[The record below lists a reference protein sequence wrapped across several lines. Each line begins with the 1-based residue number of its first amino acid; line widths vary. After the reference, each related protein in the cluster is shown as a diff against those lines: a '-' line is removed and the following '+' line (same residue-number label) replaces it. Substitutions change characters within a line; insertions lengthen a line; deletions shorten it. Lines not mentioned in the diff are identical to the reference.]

1 MTKMSKIINERET
14 TIIFDNKFVSEDPK
28 FIDLFENLKSKL
40 DFNKC
45 KFGTFNLKINK
56 VIDDKVIDDNV
67 IDDNNVKNKKQKNHY
82 VFTVDCSGSMSDLC
96 NDNRSKMD
104 HIIHTIINMIIYF
117 AKNPHLNV
125 SITIFA
131 FDDIIYKIVEN
142 IIVTKENLDETI
154 EKVKQIHPKNQTNI
168 EKALINAK
176 EYILEYYQQQLDTS
190 DATSDANNNSNDDK
204 KNYVINH
211 IFMTDGDATIGNN
224 VPEELKNIID
234 IRFDNL
240 SLSTI
245 FIGFGVDH
253 NAYLLKTLSSEINTA
268 YYFVDAL
275 EKAGLV
281 YGEILH
287 SMIFKVLENT
297 TITVTNGYIY
307 DWKNNV
313 WDNKIVVGDLI
324 SDTNKIFHVLSDKQS
339 DFTCVIHSNY
349 CSSRDNFEFTIRS
362 SDNIERNEDLTK
374 YKYRQETQQL
384 LFDVNVHNFT
394 KNKFRELTFDYRL
407 HEDEIKKNRLYENQ
421 LKIKM
426 NVLLNKMKDYNTN
439 NNETIEDKKFMK
451 MLCDDI
457 YICLQTFDTR
467 YGAMFSCAR
476 QTSQGAQRSYS
487 ATYTPELRRN
497 NIFIGRNFA
506 INNTFDEYEASNEE
520 HIDFQLNTQP
530 LTLKRSFCN
539 TRSTHS
545 YDNLHHLPRLHDLS
559 DNDEDEDGINNYSK
573 IPPFPTIYS
582 DNCDENLENYVVSDQ
597 IDNPYSTHSIL
608 SVMRSCSTNMD

>member
-1 MTKMSKIINERET
+1 MSELTEMKDMKDMREIISEQES
-14 TIIFDNKFVSEDPK
+14 TIIFDNKFVSEDPN

-56 VIDDKVIDDNV
+56 VIGDNV
-67 IDDNNVKNKKQKNHY
+67 NTKYKKNRNHY

-96 NDNRSKMD
+96 NDKRSKMD

-117 AKNPHLNV
+117 TDYPELNV

-131 FDDIIYKIVEN
+131 FDDSIYKIIEN
-142 IIVTKENLDETI
+142 VIVSKENLDEVI
-154 EKVKQIHPKNQTNI
+154 EKVKKIRPKNQTNI

-176 EYILEYYQQQLDTS
+176 EYILEYYQQQLNS
-190 DATSDANNNSNDDK
+190 IDANNNSVNNDTNDNTNEK
-204 KNYVINH
+204 YIVNH
-211 IFMTDGDATIGNN
+211 IFMTDGDATVGNN

-234 IRFDNL
+234 IDINKL

-253 NAYLLKTLSSEINTA
+253 NAHLLKTLSSKNNSA

-287 SMIFKVLENT
+287 SMIFKVLENA
-297 TITVTNGYIY
+297 TISVTNGYIY

-324 SDTNKIFHVLSDKQS
+324 SDTNKIFHILSDKQS
-339 DFTCVIHSNY
+339 DFTCVIHSNH
-349 CSSRDNFEFTIRS
+349 CSSGDNFEF
-362 SDNIERNEDLTK
+362 NIHNSENNEHNDEDLTK

-384 LFDVNVHNFT
+384 LFDVNVHNFN
-394 KNKFRELTFDYRL
+394 KNKFHELTFDYRL
-407 HEDEIKKNRLYENQ
+407 HEEEINNNRDYEKE
-421 LKIKM
+421 LKTKM
-426 NVLLNKMKDYNTN
+426 NVLLNKMKDYNTKN
-439 NNETIEDKKFMK
+439 TENIEDKKFMK

-487 ATYTPELRRN
+487 ATYTPEIRRN
-497 NIFIGRNFA
+497 NRFIGCNFT
-506 INNTFDEYEASNEE
+506 NNSNTIDDNDNNFEE
-520 HIDFQLNTQP
+520 QIDFQLNTP
-530 LTLKRSFCN
+530 LILKRSFCN
-539 TRSTHS
+539 TRSTLS
-545 YDNLHHLPRLHDLS
+545 YDVSHIPSLHDVS
-559 DNDEDEDGINNYSK
+559 DNYDDDLNNYSK
-573 IPPFPTIYS
+573 IPPFPTICD
-582 DNCDENLENYVVSDQ
+582 DNCDDNDDYCVSDQ
-597 IDNPYSTHSIL
+597 IDNPYSTQSIL
-608 SVMRSCSTNMD
+608 SVMRSCSTNLD